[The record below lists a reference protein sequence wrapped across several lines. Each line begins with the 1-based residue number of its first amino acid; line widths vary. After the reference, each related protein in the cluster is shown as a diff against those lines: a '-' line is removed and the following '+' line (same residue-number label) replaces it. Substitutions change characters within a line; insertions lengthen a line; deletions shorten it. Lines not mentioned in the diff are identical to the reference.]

1 MRITIILCR
10 ADLHRKHPS
19 APLRNSFMPV
29 DYTVTHDAVWEQIR
43 EETQAQVSSEPA
55 LGSFLHAT
63 ILNHDTLESALSF
76 HLANKLA
83 SAAISAL
90 QIREIIE
97 DAMSRNCN
105 ISEAVRA
112 DIKAVYER
120 DSACESY
127 SIPFLYFKG
136 FHALQAYRVANCL
149 WQNNRRALANYL
161 QSHISVVF
169 GVDIHPAAK
178 IGKGIMLDHAT
189 GIVIGETAVVE
200 DDVSILQNVTLG
212 GTGKEGGDRH
222 PKIRRG
228 CLISAGVKVLGN
240 IEVGE
245 GAKIGAGSVVL
256 EPVAA
261 HTTVVGVP
269 AKVVGTPNSDAPAL
283 EMNQGINCD
292 CN

>member
-1 MRITIILCR
+1 
-10 ADLHRKHPS
+10 
-19 APLRNSFMPV
+19 MPV
-29 DYTVTHDAVWEQIR
+29 DYSVTHDFIWQQIR
-43 EETQAQVSSEPA
+43 LETEAQVAEEPA
-55 LGSFLHAT
+55 LASFLYAT

-76 HLANKLA
+76 HLANKLS
-83 SAAISAL
+83 SADISAL

-97 DAMSRNCN
+97 DAMQRNCN

-112 DIKAVYER
+112 DIKAIYER
-120 DSACESY
+120 DSACDAY

-136 FHALQAYRVANCL
+136 FQALQAYRVANCL
-149 WQNNRRALANYL
+149 WKQGRKALAYYL

-169 GVDIHPAAK
+169 GVDIHPAAL

-200 DDVSILQNVTLG
+200 DNVSILQNVTLG

-228 CLISAGVKVLGN
+228 SMISAGVKVLGN

-256 EPVAA
+256 EAVEA

-269 AKVVGTPNSDAPAL
+269 AKVVGKPNSESPAL

-292 CN
+292 CD